1 MPVYA
6 DHAATTP
13 LDPRALE
20 AMLPFLKDQFG
31 NPSSLHAWGRRARMA
46 LDEARE
52 TIAAA
57 LGAHPQEIF
66 FTSSGTESANLALLG
81 TALANRG
88 GDRKRILLASVE
100 HHCVLKCADRLREW
114 GFQVELL
121 PCTRD
126 GETTVETLAE
136 RLDDRTLLVSV
147 MHANNEVGTMNDVR
161 NIGRLCREA
170 GAIYHCDAVQTFSV
184 LPLEDAP
191 QWADLLSV
199 SAHKIYGPKGAGAL
213 FVRAGVRL
221 EPLLLGGGQ
230 ERELRA
236 GTENVAGI
244 VGFAA
249 ATELA
254 LADSDRWRRTRAVRD
269 HFVGSME
276 TNPQI
281 RFTVTSWEKVLPGHA
296 HLRIPGRKAETVLI
310 QLDRRGI
317 AASSGAACSSG
328 SVEPSHVLM
337 AMGFSEQ
344 EAAEGIRFSFGKDS
358 TREDAEAIVRALFE
372 ICGA

>member
-1 MPVYA
+1 
-6 DHAATTP
+6 
-13 LDPRALE
+13 
-20 AMLPFLKDQFG
+20 
-31 NPSSLHAWGRRARMA
+31 
-46 LDEARE
+46 
-52 TIAAA
+52 
-57 LGAHPQEIF
+57 
-66 FTSSGTESANLALLG
+66 
-81 TALANRG
+81 
-88 GDRKRILLASVE
+88 
-100 HHCVLKCADRLREW
+100 
-114 GFQVELL
+114 
-121 PCTRD
+121 
-126 GETTVETLAE
+126 VETLAE

-170 GAIYHCDAVQTFSV
+170 GAIYHCDAVQTFTV

-191 QWADLLSV
+191 EWADLLSV
-199 SAHKIYGPKGAGAL
+199 SAHKIYGPKGVGAL

-236 GTENVAGI
+236 GTEDVAGI

-254 LADSDRWRRTRAVRD
+254 LADSDRWRRTRDVRD
-269 HFVGSME
+269 HFVGSIQ

-281 RFTVTSWEKVLPGHA
+281 RFTVTSWENVLPGHA

-358 TREDAEAIVRALFE
+358 TREDAEAIVSALFE